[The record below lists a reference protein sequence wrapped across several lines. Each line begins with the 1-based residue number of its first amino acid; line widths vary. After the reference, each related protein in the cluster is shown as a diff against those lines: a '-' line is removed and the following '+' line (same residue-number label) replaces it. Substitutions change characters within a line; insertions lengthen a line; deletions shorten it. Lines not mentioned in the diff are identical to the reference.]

1 MESCEQE
8 ILACGGQLKNSFALG
23 KGGFVYPSQYFGDMD
38 SAENRALYEENV
50 ERMAVLFRIRPEKVV
65 CDLHPNYYTTGFAE
79 AYAKANS
86 LPLVR
91 IQHHHAHVASVMA
104 ENAIEG
110 PVIGVSFDG
119 TGYGTDGAIWGG
131 EFLLCEKG
139 DMRRLSHLRYVDM
152 IGGDSSI
159 DEGWKSAASYIYA
172 AAHGYYDAAAA
183 GDASGQTVQEDITID
198 IHEMIDYSERIGTL
212 EHRETEILYKA
223 IEAGINTVKSS
234 SMGRLFDA
242 VAALLGICDH
252 NSYEGE
258 GAILLEDAAARALYS
273 PGRAEADDLALEF
286 HMRIAYMIAAKCREI
301 REKTGVSK
309 VALTG
314 GVFQNRI
321 LMEESLEQLRADG
334 FETYYN
340 ISVSP
345 NDGGIALGQAY
356 AASFLD
362 GEIPS

>member
-1 MESCEQE
+1 MKNN
-8 ILACGGQLKNSFALG
+8 LLKKLREA
-23 KGGFVYPSQYFGDMD
+23 GGFTQ
-38 SAENRALYEENV
+38 EEVADRLHVATNTIQNW
-50 ERMAVLFRIRPEKVV
+50 ERDFRFKKPE
-65 CDLHPNYYTTGFAE
+65 DLH
-79 AYAKANS
+79 
-86 LPLVR
+86 
-91 IQHHHAHVASVMA
+91 
-104 ENAIEG
+104 
-110 PVIGVSFDG
+110 
-119 TGYGTDGAIWGG
+119 
-131 EFLLCEKG
+131 
-139 DMRRLSHLRYVDM
+139 
-152 IGGDSSI
+152 
-159 DEGWKSAASYIYA
+159 
-172 AAHGYYDAAAA
+172 
-183 GDASGQTVQEDITID
+183 
-198 IHEMIDYSERIGTL
+198 
-212 EHRETEILYKA
+212 
-223 IEAGINTVKSS
+223 
-234 SMGRLFDA
+234 
-242 VAALLGICDH
+242 ALLD
-252 NSYEGE
+252 
-258 GAILLEDAAARALYS
+258 LLEDAAARALYS